1 MPKIIW
7 IVVYGCLYNLPFFI
21 QIDSLAGMASLSLGG
36 SAAPHTQSMQG
47 FPPNLGSAFST
58 PQSPAKAFP
67 PLSTQN
73 QTTGFSGIGGLSS
86 QLPGTALRPEWFVSD
101 TPEALLLLWLEIL
114 NVAAHSLRVGW
125 VLPSLR
131 VGICTGQTA
140 VSYGKE
146 LFCYGVRSPHSWVTA
161 ETAPHRVAAAIGKRF
176 EPRG

>member
-1 MPKIIW
+1 MGLQRKIKVHCVDKLIFWGDLDDFRIYSNHAEELFSEVFWYVAIFVQKMPKIIW
-7 IVVYGCLYNLPFFI
+7 IVVYGCLYNLAFFT

-86 QLPGTALRPEWFVSD
+86 QLPGTAIEWSGFVL
-101 TPEALLLLWLEIL
+101 TR
-114 NVAAHSLRVGW
+114 HS
-125 VLPSLR
+125 
-131 VGICTGQTA
+131 
-140 VSYGKE
+140 
-146 LFCYGVRSPHSWVTA
+146 
-161 ETAPHRVAAAIGKRF
+161 
-176 EPRG
+176 

>member
-1 MPKIIW
+1 MHSVDKLIFWGCLDDFRICSNHAEELFSGMFWYVAIFVENMPKISW

-86 QLPGTALRPEWFVSD
+86 QLPGTAIWVEWFVFD
-101 TPEALLLLWLEIL
+101 
-114 NVAAHSLRVGW
+114 
-125 VLPSLR
+125 
-131 VGICTGQTA
+131 
-140 VSYGKE
+140 
-146 LFCYGVRSPHSWVTA
+146 TA
-161 ETAPHRVAAAIGKRF
+161 ELRHCFCCGWKYWMWQPTP
-176 EPRG
+176 

>member
-1 MPKIIW
+1 MS
-7 IVVYGCLYNLPFFI
+7 VYNLPLFI

-86 QLPGTALRPEWFVSD
+86 QLPGTAIWVGWFVFLTYQSEG
-101 TPEALLLLWLEIL
+101 TVTAM
-114 NVAAHSLRVGW
+114 VGN
-125 VLPSLR
+125 
-131 VGICTGQTA
+131 TGQTA
-140 VSYGKE
+140 VSRGRE
-146 LFCYGVRSPHSWVTA
+146 LHRPRS
-161 ETAPHRVAAAIGKRF
+161 
-176 EPRG
+176 

>member
-1 MPKIIW
+1 MHSVDKLIFWGCLDDFRICSNHAEELFSGMFWYVAIFVENMPKISW

-86 QLPGTALRPEWFVSD
+86 QLPGTAIWVEWFVFD
-101 TPEALLLLWLEIL
+101 MAELRHCFCCGWKYWMWQPTP
-114 NVAAHSLRVGW
+114 
-125 VLPSLR
+125 
-131 VGICTGQTA
+131 
-140 VSYGKE
+140 
-146 LFCYGVRSPHSWVTA
+146 
-161 ETAPHRVAAAIGKRF
+161 
-176 EPRG
+176 

>member
-1 MPKIIW
+1 MKSELGFSTW
-7 IVVYGCLYNLPFFI
+7 LFVYNLLFFI

-86 QLPGTALRPEWFVSD
+86 QLPGTAIWPGEFCIFDTSELRRCHY
-101 TPEALLLLWLEIL
+101 LL
-114 NVAAHSLRVGW
+114 
-125 VLPSLR
+125 
-131 VGICTGQTA
+131 
-140 VSYGKE
+140 
-146 LFCYGVRSPHSWVTA
+146 
-161 ETAPHRVAAAIGKRF
+161 
-176 EPRG
+176 

>member
-1 MPKIIW
+1 MIHN
-7 IVVYGCLYNLPFFI
+7 CLYTKPAPDQLDCILQMSVYNLPFFT

-86 QLPGTALRPEWFVSD
+86 QLPGTVNWVEWFGFDLS
-101 TPEALLLLWLEIL
+101 E
-114 NVAAHSLRVGW
+114 LRRCYCCGW
-125 VLPSLR
+125 KCWENNCVWHGSESVLAPGSPLR
-131 VGICTGQTA
+131 SASEWCD
-140 VSYGKE
+140 
-146 LFCYGVRSPHSWVTA
+146 C
-161 ETAPHRVAAAIGKRF
+161 
-176 EPRG
+176 RG